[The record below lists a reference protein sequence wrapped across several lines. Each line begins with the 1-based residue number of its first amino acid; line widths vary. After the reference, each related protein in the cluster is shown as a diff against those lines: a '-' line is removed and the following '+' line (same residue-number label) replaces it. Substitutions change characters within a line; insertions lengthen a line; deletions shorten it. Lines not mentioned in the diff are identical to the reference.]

1 MKDKGLGDKIKG
13 KAKEVTGEVTGNR
26 KMEAEGVADQKVGKM
41 KEAAH
46 DTKEKIERKAEELEI
61 ERGKRYD
68 N

>member
-26 KMEAEGVADQKVGKM
+26 KMKAEGIADQKVGEM
-41 KEAAH
+41 KEVAN
-46 DTKEKIERKAEELEI
+46 DTKEKIKRKAEELEI